1 MPQRAS
7 KNIATFIANLYSKKQ
22 FKNLF
27 SVNLLINSW
36 PTSSKSAE
44 NIHINKITKF
54 SSGIPII
61 SEISTKSIKVII

>member
-44 NIHINKITKF
+44 NIHINKITNLAQEY
-54 SSGIPII
+54 P
-61 SEISTKSIKVII
+61 